1 MSLVPFLSLPWITLA
16 EVTAL
21 IPCWYYKM
29 HLPLSLSLG
38 LLSLAS
44 TTLATPVAAP
54 APEPTPAAILPR
66 IRGSEW
72 INYTTL
78 TGFFLQ
84 DEVDTIPSGFDY
96 VSLFSVFISCCMEL
110 GGMK

>member
-1 MSLVPFLSLPWITLA
+1 
-16 EVTAL
+16 
-21 IPCWYYKM
+21 M

-44 TTLATPVAAP
+44 TTL
-54 APEPTPAAILPR
+54 AAILPR